1 MASAKPRLAPAPSPP
16 FSQHLFTFSHT
27 LALAQDM
34 SFREDTFH
42 YFFVHEPSSNRGPF
56 NRQWD
61 YLACC
66 RLEDRP
72 RRARSPVQRPLRRAR
87 PEVWDGG
94 FLYGYGYG

>member
-1 MASAKPRLAPAPSPP
+1 
-16 FSQHLFTFSHT
+16 
-27 LALAQDM
+27 M

-94 FLYGYGYG
+94 FLYLACARNVVGRTLVIKVDS